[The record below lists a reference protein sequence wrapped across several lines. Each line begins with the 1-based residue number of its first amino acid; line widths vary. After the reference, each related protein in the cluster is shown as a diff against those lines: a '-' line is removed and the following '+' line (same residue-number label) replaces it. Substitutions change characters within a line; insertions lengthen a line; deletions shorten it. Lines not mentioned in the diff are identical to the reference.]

1 MTPHKLSS
9 FSYGKDDVRILR
21 IVRDTK
27 DPSHQ
32 QIIEY
37 AVQALLS
44 GDSLLTS
51 YTEADNKN
59 VVATDTVKNTLNLL
73 AKKCSPEEIL
83 CPEKFGLV
91 IMNHF
96 LSTYDHIS
104 TVQVELKQFK
114 WTRIV
119 LERGGPHRHSFI
131 KDGNEIRTVAAVAA
145 RDAKG
150 KPIVEKMTGGIKD
163 LVVLKSSGS
172 AFYGFH
178 RDQYTTLAEVDDRIL
193 STSVECVCE
202 LISMMRNKKFD

>member
-1 MTPHKLSS
+1 MNSHKLTS

-21 IVRDTK
+21 IVRDAK

-37 AVQALLS
+37 AAQCLLS

-73 AKKCSPEEIL
+73 AKKCSPDEIL
-83 CPEKFGLV
+83 CPEKYALV

-96 LSTYDHIS
+96 LTTYPHIAHAR
-104 TVQVELKQFK
+104 VELRQFK

-119 LERGGPHRHSFI
+119 LDKTGPHKHSFI
-131 KDGNEIRTVAAVAA
+131 KDGNEIHTVTSFAA
-145 RDAKG
+145 RDSNG
-150 KPIVEKMTGGIKD
+150 KAVVETLKSGIKD

-193 STSVECVCE
+193 STSVECECE
-202 LISMMRNKKFD
+202 